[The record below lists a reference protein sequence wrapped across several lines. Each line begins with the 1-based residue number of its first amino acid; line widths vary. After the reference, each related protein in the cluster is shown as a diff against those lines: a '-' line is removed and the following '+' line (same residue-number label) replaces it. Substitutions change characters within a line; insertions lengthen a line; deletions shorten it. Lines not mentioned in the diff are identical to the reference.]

1 MYKQNYNPEP
11 KGLCLTTAILILEHE
26 TIFNILIKEDMENI
40 QFPCHLILKL
50 HFYIRAARLIAKRSQ
65 SRSKHPCDFIPFMSF
80 KPLK

>member
-40 QFPCHLILKL
+40 QFPCHL
-50 HFYIRAARLIAKRSQ
+50 
-65 SRSKHPCDFIPFMSF
+65 
-80 KPLK
+80 